1 MDEKWTMIQEA
12 ILSVSEGK
20 YQVELPDELGVDH
33 LDSIL
38 MALKM
43 MAETL
48 SDREKI
54 VGAIGAATGLD
65 QGVLVLDATGR
76 LQKFNLRAQEL
87 FQNKLR
93 EGDKL
98 SVLFHNGRYLELI
111 ADLDAGMS
119 QQELFEAT
127 LPNGSLQKVEM
138 TVVRSLEEVGIS
150 GAVLQFTQR

>member
-1 MDEKWTMIQEA
+1 MIQEA
-12 ILSVSEGK
+12 ILSVSEGR
-20 YQVELPDELGVDH
+20 YQVELPDQLGVDH

-54 VGAIGAATGLD
+54 VRAVGAAKSLD
-65 QGVLVLDATGR
+65 KGVLVLNATGR
-76 LQKFNLRAQEL
+76 LQKFNSRAQEL

-98 SVLFHNGRYLELI
+98 SVLFHEGRFLELM
-111 ADLDAGMS
+111 ADLDTGMS
-119 QQELFEAT
+119 RQEVFKAT
-127 LPNGSLQKVEM
+127 MPNGSLQEVEI
-138 TVVRSLEEVGIS
+138 TIVRPLEEIGIS
-150 GAVLQFTQR
+150 GAILQFTQVELKV